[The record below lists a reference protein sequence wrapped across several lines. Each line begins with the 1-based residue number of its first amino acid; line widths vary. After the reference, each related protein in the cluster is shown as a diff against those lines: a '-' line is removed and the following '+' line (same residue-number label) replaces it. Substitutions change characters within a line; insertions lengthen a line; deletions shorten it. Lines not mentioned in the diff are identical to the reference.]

1 MSVVRC
7 NLKTVRNYVRNHDEF
22 KCNNSLSGKW
32 VSSKP
37 MTGWMSPEMAREMDG
52 MFLKGNK
59 FFVVK
64 SYATP
69 IAVYNP
75 AIGWWISADKHSVT
89 TSRHQ
94 SAIRAGIN

>member
-1 MSVVRC
+1 MIRC
-7 NLKTVRNYVRNHDEF
+7 NLKTVRDAVRAKEEF
-22 KCNNSLSGKW
+22 NCNSTLTGDW
-32 VSSKP
+32 VNRKP
-37 MTGWMSPEMAREMDG
+37 MTGWMSPEMVREMDG
-52 MFLKGNK
+52 MFVRGDK
-59 FFVVK
+59 FFIVK
-64 SYATP
+64 SYDTP

>member
-1 MSVVRC
+1 MSVKV
-7 NLKTVRNYVRNHDEF
+7 NLKTVRNAVKNLQDFR
-22 KCNNSLSGKW
+22 CNSTLTGDW
-32 VSSKP
+32 VNRKP
-37 MTGWMSPEMAREMDG
+37 MTGRMSPEMVREMDG
-52 MFLKGNK
+52 MFVRGDK

-64 SYATP
+64 SYETP

-75 AIGWWISADKHSVT
+75 AIGWWIGKDKYSVT

>member
-7 NLKTVRNYVRNHDEF
+7 NLKTVRNAIANFQDF
-22 KCNNSLSGKW
+22 QCNETLSGEW

-37 MTGWMSPEMAREMDG
+37 MTGQMRRDAVREMDG

-64 SYATP
+64 SYETP

-75 AIGWWISADKHSVT
+75 AIGWWESTDKYSVT